1 VAFTACWRSTV
12 SQIFG
17 MLIMIE
23 PLVMTPNDEAD
34 SYLVDGDA
42 DRIISLVRQAVE
54 SEAE

>member
-1 VAFTACWRSTV
+1 
-12 SQIFG
+12 